1 MDQRRFPLPVF
12 TNREDLVLPVSM
24 NDDDTG
30 EPLNLAG
37 IVLETPGLAFTA
49 PAWNVFTANLVL
61 TSSTTLTIP
70 TYPVGNNLLSVTL
83 TVAAGQNIPTGSPVN
98 IIDQATGQNAM
109 IGYVTGYN
117 AATGQLICQIGYSF
131 QFEIRRAKPHESGV
145 GYVTWYDFGV
155 QSDVGPLLSA
165 SLGSGIFI
173 TDLGNIVI
181 TIPEA
186 QFKQLNGDGTYTA
199 ALTFT
204 DTVNTRQVF
213 RAALPVIQG
222 GVTN

>member
-1 MDQRRFPLPVF
+1 MDARRFPLPTF
-12 TNREDLVLPVSM
+12 TNREDMLLSVGM

-30 EPLNLAG
+30 APLNLAY
-37 IVLETPGLAFTA
+37 ITTATPGVAFTA
-49 PAWNVFTANLVL
+49 SSWNVTVGGIGT

-70 TYPVGNNLLSVTL
+70 AYPIDNRLLAVML
-83 TVAAGQNIPTGSPVN
+83 TVGIGLAIIPGAPITIADVSGLN
-98 IIDQATGQNAM
+98 TMN
-109 IGYVTGYN
+109 GYVTSYVSS
-117 AATGQLICQIGYSF
+117 TGVLVCQIGVSF
-131 QFEIRRAKPHESGV
+131 QFEIRRGKPNESGV

-173 TDLGNIVI
+173 TGLGQILI

-186 QFKQLNGDGTYTA
+186 QFKQLNGDGTYVA
-199 ALTFT
+199 ALTYT

-213 RAALPVIQG
+213 RAPLPVIQG